1 MDKFP
6 GFSNKDEESTK
17 LDIAPQQLQGIV
29 SKLLAELNLELSS
42 IQTSEKSDDFT
53 AVAKNKLGA
62 ETKSIVR
69 ARAYLTGITDE
80 DVEDLYE
87 DMLEMKATSAIF
99 ITTSHFTKEAKEFVK
114 HAPIQLVDG
123 VELGKLLSDHFVPT
137 AEFAFLSSFDDTD
150 VITYFKTYRAKK
162 FAGVLGTEERI
173 EGIDRRYVP
182 LGHFVIRK
190 VSRDAEK
197 TRNLFVD
204 LNGGN
209 ILYMEEERIEEDGFF
224 KKILD
229 LPEESQTHLLDLI
242 KYGELRHQHLDG
254 KSLNILEKEQLVSI
268 QDKSKG
274 TGLIDILLDEVTS
287 TGELVAQEVSSGT
300 HSDPKNLEMKGD
312 TKKYVRE
319 IMSRPLIDNS
329 YDLSRFIEAADGT
342 DPQFEPDPVIY
353 DAKKIENIL
362 KTIYAE
368 EDVSFAGMA
377 YLPYYRCTYV
387 SHYGS
392 TRFKKLFTPRFK
404 GFVPK
409 HSPFNWLYRIIDVVP
424 AVPYLIIAA
433 AFILLNLSRLPYA
446 LHVLAVAFVFVTVAV
461 TVGILMKVIFRTER
475 KMPRYGNSIAKYG
488 FPSIHA
494 LTAAGAVAFAYFVDP
509 ILSLA
514 LVPLAFL
521 YVYSRLRLGVHNE
534 ADVFGGIIVGGA
546 LGLLFGIY
554 VLNHV
559 QFGETVDMILAA
571 LFFIVSIIV
580 TLLESQYR

>member
-6 GFSNKDEESTK
+6 DFSNKDEEWTS
-17 LDIAPQQLQGIV
+17 LEIAPQQLEGIV
-29 SKLLAELNLELSS
+29 SKLLTELNLELKDFQASPSS
-42 IQTSEKSDDFT
+42 GDYV
-53 AVAKNKLGA
+53 AVSQNKMGG
-62 ETKSIVR
+62 ETKSLVR
-69 ARAYLTGITDE
+69 ARAYTVGLTEE

-87 DMLEMKATSAIF
+87 DMLDMKAASAIF
-99 ITTSHFTKEAKEFVK
+99 ITPSHFTKEAKEFVK
-114 HAPIQLVDG
+114 HAPVQIVDG

-137 AEFAFLSSFDDTD
+137 AEFAFLSSFDDSD
-150 VITYFKTYRAKK
+150 VITYFKSYRAKK

-173 EGIDRRYVP
+173 DGIDRRYVP
-182 LGHFVIRK
+182 LGHFVIKK

-197 TRNLFVD
+197 TKNLFVD

-268 QDKSKG
+268 DDKTKA
-274 TGLIDILLDEVTS
+274 TGIIDILLDEVTS
-287 TGELVAQEVSSGT
+287 TVSIVTSEVTSGT
-300 HSDPKNLEMKGD
+300 HAEPKDLRMKGE
-312 TKKYVRE
+312 TKKYVKE
-319 IMSRPLIDNS
+319 IMNRPLIDNS
-329 YDLSRFIEAADGT
+329 YDLSRFIEAANGT
-342 DPQFEPDPVIY
+342 DPNFEPDPVIY

-409 HSPFNWLYRIIDVVP
+409 HSPFNWIYRIIDVVP

-446 LHVLAVAFVFVTVAV
+446 LHVLAVAFVFVTVTV
-461 TVGILMKVIFRTER
+461 VVGILMKVIFRTER

-509 ILSLA
+509 VLSLA

-521 YVYSRLRLGVHNE
+521 YVYSRLRLGVHTE
-534 ADVFGGIIVGGA
+534 ADVFGGIAVGA
-546 LGLLFGIY
+546 AMGLLFGIY
-554 VLNHV
+554 VLKSV

-571 LFFIVSIIV
+571 LFFVVSIIV